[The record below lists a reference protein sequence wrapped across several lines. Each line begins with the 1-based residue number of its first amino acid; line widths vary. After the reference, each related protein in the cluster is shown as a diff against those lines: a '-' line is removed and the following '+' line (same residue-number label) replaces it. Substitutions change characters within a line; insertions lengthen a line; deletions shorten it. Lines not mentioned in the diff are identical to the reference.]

1 MKRIVL
7 TCIFICGILADVF
20 AIKTGKIKY
29 DNGDIYIG
37 SYIKKKGSKDK
48 ILQGQGTMY
57 YATGIVFQG
66 EWNYLPVKGT
76 FTYEDGSTFTGK
88 KKLKNNGL
96 LDPSWDLLDQ
106 NWDGVLA
113 YSTDCDIS
121 IDNNIWHIKSGMN
134 FSGTI
139 MSIST
144 KNPQNGYFS
153 EKIVNEKGDQFIGEI
168 KNGKL
173 SKGKYYYANVST
185 KNGWTIPAGCTFD
198 GDMSSFSGTVDAI
211 IVNAHG
217 DKYIGNLENG
227 KPDGQ
232 GELLNA
238 AGDKYTGNFS
248 GGKPNRQ
255 GVLLTAAGDKYTGN
269 FKDGKPNGQGTMVYK
284 DGRTESGLW
293 HYGQS
298 PSEYDAYIIA
308 LYDARLKE
316 KEKEVYAGVSSVE
329 LCLTDEL
336 IHGAAIRLKQLY
348 EGKKLVRFNN
358 YIECID
364 IIEKND
370 CVVMQYNSYGMIHA
384 VEIYS
389 ICICNDLPHELLDI
403 LEKDISYPKELKKEL
418 KNKYIFYG
426 LCIKEEGY
434 PYARKTFYP
443 NEYIESLKKRAIDY
457 WINKYGYSIG
467 LAIANK
473 EPKLGMTIEM
483 IEDMLGSPSRRRK
496 YLTDHKE
503 VITLVYSH
511 SIFSFSETHYEFTN
525 NKLTEIS
532 SY

>member
-1 MKRIVL
+1 MNAGMKRVLL

-37 SYIKKKGSKDK
+37 SYIKKKGVKDK

-66 EWNYLPVKGT
+66 EWNYRPVKGT

-88 KKLKNNGL
+88 KISGG
-96 LDPSWDLLDQ
+96 S
-106 NWDGVLA
+106 WDGVLT
-113 YSTDCDIS
+113 YLTDCDIN
-121 IDNNIWHIKSGMN
+121 IDNKIWHIKSGMN

-139 MSIST
+139 LPYT
-144 KNPQNGYFS
+144 KELENGFFS
-153 EKIVNEKGDQFIGEI
+153 EKIVNAEGDKFIGGI

-173 SKGKYYYANVST
+173 SKGKYYYANVTT

-198 GDMSSFSGTVDAI
+198 GDMSSFSGIVDAI
-211 IVNAHG
+211 IVNAQG
-217 DKYIGNLENG
+217 DKYIGNLKDG
-227 KPDGQ
+227 KPNGQ
-232 GELLNA
+232 GELLTA

-248 GGKPNRQ
+248 GGKP
-255 GVLLTAAGDKYTGN
+255 D
-269 FKDGKPNGQGTMVYK
+269 GQGTMVYK

-298 PSEYDAYIIA
+298 PSEYDANIIA

-316 KEKEVYAGVSSVE
+316 KEKEVYAGKSSVE

-348 EGKKLVRFNN
+348 ERKKLVGL
-358 YIECID
+358 YYGDIECID

-370 CVVMQYNSYGMIHA
+370 CILMQYKSHGMIYTR
-384 VEIYS
+384 EIYS
-389 ICICNDLPHELLDI
+389 IYISNDLPYDLLDI

-418 KNKYIFYG
+418 KNKYTFYG
-426 LCIKEEGY
+426 LNIKEDSYSRRRVY
-434 PYARKTFYP
+434 PSV
-443 NEYIESLKKRAIDY
+443 YIESLKKRAIDY
-457 WINKYGYSIG
+457 WINKYGYNIG

-483 IEDMLGSPSRRRK
+483 IEDMLGSPSRRQK
-496 YLTDHKE
+496 YLSAHEE
-503 VITLVYSH
+503 VITLVYNR
-511 SIFSFSETHYEFTN
+511 SIFSFSETRYTFTN

>member
-1 MKRIVL
+1 MNAGMKRVLL

-37 SYIKKKGSKDK
+37 SYIKKKGVKDK

-66 EWNYLPVKGT
+66 EWNYRPVKGT

-88 KKLKNNGL
+88 KKLKNNDL

-134 FSGTI
+134 FSGTM

-144 KNPQNGYFS
+144 KKPQNGYFS

-173 SKGKYYYANVST
+173 SKGKYYYANVAT

-198 GDMSSFSGTVDAI
+198 GDMSSFSGIVDAI
-211 IVNAHG
+211 IVNAQG
-217 DKYIGNLENG
+217 DKYIGNLKDG
-227 KPDGQ
+227 KPNGQ

-248 GGKPNRQ
+248 IGEP
-255 GVLLTAAGDKYTGN
+255 D
-269 FKDGKPNGQGTMVYK
+269 GQGTMVYE

-298 PSEYDAYIIA
+298 PSEYDANIIA

-316 KEKEVYAGVSSVE
+316 KEKEVYAGKSSVE

-348 EGKKLVRFNN
+348 EGQKLVGL
-358 YIECID
+358 YYGDIECID

-370 CVVMQYNSYGMIHA
+370 CIVMQYESNGMIYTR
-384 VEIYS
+384 EIYS
-389 ICICNDLPHELLDI
+389 IDISNDLPYDLLDI

-418 KNKYIFYG
+418 KNKYTFYG
-426 LCIKEEGY
+426 LNIKEDRYSRRRVY
-434 PYARKTFYP
+434 PSV
-443 NEYIESLKKRAIDY
+443 YIESLKKRAIDY
-457 WINKYGYSIG
+457 WINKYGYNIG

-473 EPKLGMTIEM
+473 KPKLGMTIEM
-483 IEDMLGSPSRRRK
+483 IEDMLGSPSRRQK
-496 YLTDHKE
+496 YLTDYKK
-503 VITLVYSH
+503 VTILVYSH
-511 SIFSFSETHYEFTN
+511 NIFSETHYKFTN
-525 NKLTEIS
+525 NKLTEIY